1 MPLKMIGTVADST
14 VSVQSL
20 MQGIELVWSY
30 RSNVPAARGLAGYS
44 SSSMDLGS
52 HLISRAKQN
61 FWNQWDAAAEL
72 QRILGSRYM
81 ISNKS
86 QTSFCIVPRV

>member
-1 MPLKMIGTVADST
+1 MPLNMIGTVADPM

-30 RSNVPAARGLAGYS
+30 RSNVPAARGLAECLS
-44 SSSMDLGS
+44 PSMDSGF

-61 FWNQWDAAAEL
+61 FWNQ
-72 QRILGSRYM
+72 
-81 ISNKS
+81 
-86 QTSFCIVPRV
+86 